1 MMQAGFGLYA
11 EEHHAFRRSVRT
23 FIERELKPHA
33 RQWEQAGEFP
43 RELFRRF
50 GELGFLGLKYPEEYG
65 GTNAGYLYEAVL
77 LEELGRCGSGG
88 VSAGI
93 GAQCVIST
101 GPIQLFGTDDQKRA
115 FLAPAIRG
123 EKIGAL
129 GITEPDAGSDVAGIR
144 TSARRERDSYI
155 VNGSK
160 TYITNGVRA
169 DFVVLAVKTNPEAGH
184 KGLSMLIVERG
195 TPGFEVSR
203 KLEKVGWRSS
213 DTAELSFQDC
223 RVPAANL
230 LGQEGQGFYQVMGN
244 FQWERLS
251 LALGAVG
258 AAEEILEQ
266 AIAFV
271 KQRRAFG
278 KTVAEFQVVRH
289 RLAEMATELESARQ
303 LTYHA
308 LRLHAAGEHAIAQ
321 TSMAKKVATEMCCR
335 LADQALQLHGG
346 AGYMMEYDVQRHWR
360 DARLGPI
367 GGGTSEIMNEI
378 IAKHLDL

>member
-1 MMQAGFGLYA
+1 MLAGFGLYG
-11 EEHHAFRRSVRT
+11 EEHEAFRATVRAVVD
-23 FIERELKPHA
+23 RELRPHA
-33 RQWEQAGEFP
+33 QQWEAQGEFP

-50 GELGFLGLKYPEEYG
+50 GELGFLGLKYPEAYG
-65 GTNAGYLYEAVL
+65 GTDAGFLYEAVL

-88 VSAGI
+88 VAAGLA
-93 GAQCVIST
+93 AQFVIAS
-101 GPIQLFGTDDQKRA
+101 GPLHLFGTDAQKRR
-115 FLAPAIRG
+115 FLTPAITG
-123 EKIGAL
+123 ELIGAL

-144 TSARRERDSYI
+144 TRAVRDGAHYV

-169 DFVVLAVKTNPEAGH
+169 DFVVLAVKTRPEAGH
-184 KGLSMLIVERG
+184 KGLSFLIAERG
-195 TPGFEVSR
+195 TPGFTLGR
-203 KLEKVGWRSS
+203 KLDKLGWRAS
-213 DTAELSFQDC
+213 DTAELHFEDC
-223 RVPAANL
+223 RIPVENL
-230 LGQEGQGFYQVMGN
+230 LGEEHGGFAQIMGN

-258 AAEEILEQ
+258 AAEDILQ
-266 AIAFV
+266 GAIAFTR
-271 KQRRAFG
+271 QRRAFG
-278 KTVAEFQVVRH
+278 KHVSEFQVVRH
-289 RLAEMATELESARQ
+289 KLADMATELEAARQ

-308 LRLHAAGEHAIAQ
+308 LRLHAAGEWAVAQ

-346 AGYMMEYDVQRHWR
+346 AGYMMEYDIQRHWR

-378 IAKHLDL
+378 IAKQLGL